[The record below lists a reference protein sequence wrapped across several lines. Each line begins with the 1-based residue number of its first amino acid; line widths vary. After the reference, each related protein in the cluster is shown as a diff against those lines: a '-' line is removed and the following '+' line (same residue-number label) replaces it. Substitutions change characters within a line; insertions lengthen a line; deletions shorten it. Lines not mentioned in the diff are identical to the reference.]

1 VLANRFDAF
10 LIDLDGVIHL
20 GGVPIPGAVETM
32 AALRLAGKDI
42 RFLTNDPRST
52 CEDRAAR
59 LRGMGIAA
67 LPAEVVTS
75 AAVTAAYLAAN
86 EPRGATAFVIGTSGL
101 RTDLEAAGLRIL
113 EGEDGREADV
123 VVVGE
128 HEGFNY
134 HELRVAT
141 QAVLNG
147 AHLYGTARDG
157 TFPSSNGPNPAS
169 GALLAAVEAAAEV
182 RGVAVGKPEPHMFE
196 AALVGMP
203 DRSRVAVIGDNLE
216 ADIAGGLAAG
226 IVTILVLTGNTD
238 RARLAASLIQP
249 DFVLEDLSGLLV
261 EQVAKVPRHSRGR
274 RASAESPRR

>member
-1 VLANRFDAF
+1 MLANRFDAF
-10 LIDLDGVIHL
+10 LLDLDGVIHL
-20 GGVPIPGAVETM
+20 GAVPIPGALETM
-32 AALRLAGKDI
+32 ATLRAAGKAI

-52 CEDRAAR
+52 RDDRAAR

-67 LPAEVVTS
+67 VPAEVVT
-75 AAVTAAYLAAN
+75 AASVTAAYLAAN
-86 EPRGATAFVIGTSGL
+86 EPSGATAFVVGTAGL
-101 RTDLEAAGLRIL
+101 RTDLVAAGLRIL

-141 QAVLNG
+141 QAVMGG

-169 GALLAAVEAAAEV
+169 GALLAAVEAAAGV
-182 RGVAVGKPEPHMFE
+182 RGVAVGKPEAHMFE
-196 AALVGMP
+196 AALVGIP

-216 ADIAGGLAAG
+216 SDIAGGLAAG

-249 DFVLEDLSGLLV
+249 DIVLEDLSGLLV
-261 EQVAKVPRHSRGR
+261 
-274 RASAESPRR
+274 